1 MLILVCWLL
10 LPGCSYLY
18 QEEERLRL
26 SWFGAEKGFLPIAY
40 TTTTTTTTA
49 TAPHSVVQ
57 IQTKG
62 RGRRRRHVRRATPR
76 HRRCINGQSPLE
88 RYKSEDE
95 ERKKKVCRHSA
106 RRHRSAAAAAT
117 GRLWSTAGGR
127 PGRRL
132 WRGALSYMASVAV
145 GLVRSY

>member
-1 MLILVCWLL
+1 MVCWLL

-40 TTTTTTTTA
+40 TNTTRP
-49 TAPHSVVQ
+49 PHSVVQ

-62 RGRRRRHVRRATPR
+62 RGRRRRRHVRRATPR

-106 RRHRSAAAAAT
+106 ASPHNLTAAAAPSPHNART
-117 GRLWSTAGGR
+117 SGSITRAKSTHARAWSA
-127 PGRRL
+127 RRSMIYDQSF
-132 WRGALSYMASVAV
+132 RF
-145 GLVRSY
+145 

>member
-106 RRHRSAAAAAT
+106 AAVLQPPPPAAL
-117 GRLWSTAGGR
+117 GLQ
-127 PGRRL
+127 L
-132 WRGALSYMASVAV
+132 VV
-145 GLVRSY
+145 GLVAVYGAAPCRTWRQWQ

>member
-40 TTTTTTTTA
+40 TTTTTA

-62 RGRRRRHVRRATPR
+62 RGRRRHVRRATPR

-106 RRHRSAAAAAT
+106 AA
-117 GRLWSTAGGR
+117 GRPWSTAGGR

-132 WRGALSYMASVAV
+132 WRGALSSMASVAL
-145 GLVRSY
+145 GLLRSY